1 MAAVAAAPESG
12 RRQSNRLRAR
22 PSSVPVSRRVTHRL
36 IRQLDLVGSQE
47 AVGDEAVEK
56 YIKMHH
62 GPLPKKTAAALAAVT
77 RIASGAV
84 MEASAAL
91 AAETEAARVEAA

>member
-1 MAAVAAAPESG
+1 M
-12 RRQSNRLRAR
+12 
-22 PSSVPVSRRVTHRL
+22 
-36 IRQLDLVGSQE
+36 GSQE
-47 AVGDEAVEK
+47 AVGDEAVGK
-56 YIKMHH
+56 YIKMYH

-91 AAETEAARVEAA
+91 AAETEAARVDAA

>member
-1 MAAVAAAPESG
+1 M
-12 RRQSNRLRAR
+12 
-22 PSSVPVSRRVTHRL
+22 
-36 IRQLDLVGSQE
+36 GSQE

-56 YIKMHH
+56 YIKMYH
-62 GPLPKKTAAALAAVT
+62 GPLQKTAAALAAVT